1 MNVFLLQLYN
11 KKKIVLYFRSIQL
24 VVSKCIFVMYI
35 FRFIT
40 HLTKMEIPKEVK
52 EEYHLLIRT
61 RIDECVPFVNFFLI
75 RKKRS
80 YVHVLDKMPKG
91 RNYFFFNVHCH
102 YTVFYLSLLHK
113 NPTLSVISKNDNTSL
128 KSLDKVKSP
137 HRENML

>member
-1 MNVFLLQLYN
+1 MFLLQLYN

-24 VVSKCIFVMYI
+24 VVSKCIVVMYI

-75 RKKRS
+75 RKKK
-80 YVHVLDKMPKG
+80 VM
-91 RNYFFFNVHCH
+91 
-102 YTVFYLSLLHK
+102 YTF
-113 NPTLSVISKNDNTSL
+113 
-128 KSLDKVKSP
+128 
-137 HRENML
+137 

>member
-24 VVSKCIFVMYI
+24 VVSKCIVVMYI

-80 YVHVLDKMPKG
+80 HVHVLDKMPKG
-91 RNYFFFNVHCH
+91 RNYFFLM
-102 YTVFYLSLLHK
+102 YTVIILYFICRFCIKIQHYLLFQKMTTRL
-113 NPTLSVISKNDNTSL
+113 
-128 KSLDKVKSP
+128 
-137 HRENML
+137 